1 MKSTSNQK
9 IFNDPVYGFVSIPGN
24 TAFQII
30 EHPYFQ
36 RLRRIS
42 QLGLTL
48 MVYPGANHTRFQH
61 VLGASHLMV
70 RAIETLKFKG
80 VEITDDEAEAAV
92 LAILLHD
99 IGHGPFSHTLEF
111 NMIKGVSHEVLSQII
126 MEKLNKEFDGKLE
139 LTMEIFNG
147 KYHKKFLHSLVSGQ
161 LDVDRLDY
169 LKRDS
174 FFTGVSEGV
183 IGSERI
189 IKMLN
194 VANGELAVE
203 AKGVYSIEKFLIA
216 RRLMY
221 WQVYLHKTVLAAE
234 NLLNRILER
243 ARHLAKAGEK
253 VPASAPLHY
262 FLYSEVNRKAF
273 YSEPELIDTFSQL
286 DDFDILTAVKGWQM
300 HPDKILSELSKMLIN
315 RRLPRVELRRTPV
328 SEAECAEK
336 TKLLM
341 KKTGYTADEAKYF
354 VYSDKVENRAYSP
367 NTDKINILRKDG
379 TVADLSEE
387 ADLLKTGALSSS
399 VKKYFICYPKI
410 V

>member
-1 MKSTSNQK
+1 
-9 IFNDPVYGFVSIPGN
+9 
-24 TAFQII
+24 
-30 EHPYFQ
+30 
-36 RLRRIS
+36 
-42 QLGLTL
+42 

-70 RAIETLKFKG
+70 RAIETLRYKD
-80 VEITDDEAEAAV
+80 VNITDDEAEAAV

-111 NMIKGVSHEVLSQII
+111 NLIQGVSHEVLSQII
-126 MEKLNKEFDGKLE
+126 MERLNEELGGKLD
-139 LTMEIFNG
+139 LAIEIFNG

-194 VANGELAVE
+194 VAGGELVVE

-243 ARHLAKAGEK
+243 AKYLAQAGET
-253 VPASAPLHY
+253 VSASPPLHF
-262 FLYSEVNRKAF
+262 FLHHEISREMF
-273 YSEPELIDTFSQL
+273 YSEPELANTFTQL
-286 DDFDILTAVKGWQM
+286 DDFDVFTAVKTWQQ

-315 RRLPRVELRRTPV
+315 RRLPRVELRRTAV
-328 SEAECAEK
+328 NDAECVEK
-336 TKLLM
+336 TELLM
-341 KKTGYTADEAKYF
+341 KKTGFSAKEAAYF
-354 VYSDKVENRAYSP
+354 VYSGKVENRAYVP

-379 TVADLSEE
+379 TVVDVSEE
-387 ADLLKTGALSSS
+387 ADLLKNGALSSS

>member
-1 MKSTSNQK
+1 MKNTSNQK
-9 IFNDPVYGFVSIPGN
+9 IFNDPVYGFVSIPGK
-24 TAFQII
+24 TAFNVI

-36 RLRRIS
+36 RLRRIA

-48 MVYPGANHTRFQH
+48 LVYPGANHTRFQH

-70 RAIETLKFKG
+70 RAIETLKNKG
-80 VEITDDEAEAAV
+80 VDITDEEAEAAV

-111 NMIKGVSHEVLSQII
+111 SLIQGTSHESLSKVI
-126 MEKLNKEFDGKLE
+126 MENLNRAFDGKLG
-139 LTMEIFNG
+139 LAMDIFNAH
-147 KYHKKFLHSLVSGQ
+147 YEKKFLHSLVSGQ

-194 VANGELAVE
+194 VAAGELAVE
-203 AKGVYSIEKFLIA
+203 AKGIYSIEKFLIA

-243 ARHLAKAGEK
+243 AKTLAGAGEK
-253 VPASAPLHY
+253 IPASLPLDF
-262 FLYSEVNRKAF
+262 FLQNDVRHQDF
-273 YSEPELIDTFSQL
+273 YSEPDTVKMFTRL
-286 DDFDILTAVKGWQM
+286 DDFDIFTAVKEWQH
-300 HPDKILSELSKMLIN
+300 HPDRILSELCRMLIN
-315 RRLPRVELRRTPV
+315 RNLPRLELRRMPV
-328 SEAECAEK
+328 TDAECDEK
-336 TKLLM
+336 KQALM
-341 KKTGYTADEAKYF
+341 KKTGLTEDEAQYF
-354 VYSDKVENRAYSP
+354 VYSGKVENRAYSP

-379 TVADLSEE
+379 SISDVSEE
-387 ADLLKTGALSSS
+387 ADLLKTGVLSSS
-399 VKKYFICYPKI
+399 VKKYFICYPKN

>member
-1 MKSTSNQK
+1 MKNTSNQK
-9 IFNDPVYGFVSIPGN
+9 IFNDPVYGFVSIPGQ
-24 TAFQII
+24 TAFEVI

-36 RLRRIS
+36 RLRRIA

-48 MVYPGANHTRFQH
+48 LVYPGANHTRFQH

-70 RAIETLKFKG
+70 RAIETLRYKG
-80 VEITDDEAEAAV
+80 IPISEDEAEASV

-111 NMIKGVSHEVLSQII
+111 SLIRGVSHETLSQLI
-126 MEKLNKEFDGKLE
+126 MERLNAQLNGKLNLAID
-139 LTMEIFNG
+139 IFNG

-194 VANGELAVE
+194 VADGELAVE

-243 ARHLAKAGEK
+243 AKFLAQSGEK
-253 VPASAPLHY
+253 VSASAPLHF
-262 FLYSEVNRKAF
+262 FLHHEVNRELF
-273 YSEPELIDTFSQL
+273 YSEPELINTFTQL
-286 DDFDILTAVKGWQM
+286 DDFDVFTAVKDWQQY
-300 HPDKILSELSKMLIN
+300 PDKILSELSKMLIN
-315 RRLPRVELRRTPV
+315 RRLPRIELRRKPV
-328 SEAECAEK
+328 EQAECDEK
-336 TKLLM
+336 TQLLI
-341 KKTGYTADEAKYF
+341 KKTGFTADEAKYF
-354 VYSDKVENRAYSP
+354 VYSNKVENRAYIP
-367 NTDKINILRKDG
+367 NTDKINILRKNG
-379 TVADLSEE
+379 TVVDVSEE
-387 ADLLKTGALSSS
+387 ADLLKTDALSAS
-399 VKKYFICYPKI
+399 VKKYFICYPKN